1 MFEPTGSELAEDLPL
16 SLGGH
21 GHPGNA
27 GQVGAGPMQDFL
39 PAARSNIVS
48 PRHPASA
55 LSPDRPRWQPRD
67 KDLAR
72 LTSTHVIRRPLPLL
86 QDLPVQPAGQRVVGA
101 TPRSIHWQ
109 PAGGSGERKGKETLK
124 PQCLGLRSWHSPDQ
138 GSEKV
143 ATLTSPFPD
152 PVQDPAQR
160 PARG

>member
-1 MFEPTGSELAEDLPL
+1 MVMAIRGTQG
-16 SLGGH
+16 
-21 GHPGNA
+21 
-27 GQVGAGPMQDFL
+27 
-39 PAARSNIVS
+39 R
-48 PRHPASA
+48 
-55 LSPDRPRWQPRD
+55 
-67 KDLAR
+67 LAR
-72 LTSTHVIRRPLPLL
+72 ALCRTFSRLHVLISSVQGTPHPPLALTGPLAAQRQRPGAPHVHARDPTSPPPAPGSPSTARG
-86 QDLPVQPAGQRVVGA
+86 QGQRVVGA